1 MGFLKRLRDH
11 LTRSSDDFDA
21 DELSTQSIQV
31 GADPIAGLQDRG
43 LANALGVVR
52 NLTVPPH
59 GQVPALTAELYDGT
73 GTLTLVWLGRR
84 EIPGIVCGVRMR
96 ARGRVTMNKGR
107 MTMFN
112 PRYELLP
119 PSGAR
124 QQ

>member
-1 MGFLKRLRDH
+1 MGFLNRLRDH

-31 GADPIAGLQDRG
+31 GADPIAGLQDR
-43 LANALGVVR
+43 AVAHALGVIH
-52 NLTVPPH
+52 NLTVPPR

-84 EIPGIVCGVRMR
+84 EIPGVVCGARLR

-107 MTMFN
+107 LTMFN

-119 PSGAR
+119 PAR
-124 QQ
+124 STG